1 IVAEVVK
8 KIPSAQKQKGG
19 KAAKRSATQRDRAK
33 RAQQAEMPREFDIV
47 WKRVIREIWRG
58 RYEIDKAEDFSSYA
72 SLDKADMQRCNKGYV
87 TPDEDDY
94 TLFLGVGWKSCL
106 WNHYIISKLANQV
119 QDTHEED
126 PANWGLPTVSSEYIA
141 GLFWNQV
148 TDAQRY
154 WAEMKPR
161 VLIDNSS
168 GLPRYETAA
177 EVQARVTGARRKRGD
192 DSTDTSRKTTK
203 FKRRKGAAQTLVKLK
218 KKTDPDRPTWV
229 YFVKVM
235 QLLGKNGM
243 SSDESDTLPT
253 DVAAVPVFKTKLCK
267 WRANTIDAYVGL
279 MDSAADDMVKG
290 RGGAN
295 RTIRIRSEEVGTSEP
310 PPGLPEAMYD
320 EEWLAE
326 QRDTRPDWVETVLR
340 VSKKK
345 FDLLE
350 AGMEDVKG
358 KGKARA

>member
-1 IVAEVVK
+1 MA
-8 KIPSAQKQKGG
+8 PLSANTGIG
-19 KAAKRSATQRDRAK
+19 RDRMLT
-33 RAQQAEMPREFDIV
+33 RQ
-47 WKRVIREIWRG
+47 
-58 RYEIDKAEDFSSYA
+58 
-72 SLDKADMQRCNKGYV
+72 
-87 TPDEDDY
+87 
-94 TLFLGVGWKSCL
+94 
-106 WNHYIISKLANQV
+106 
-119 QDTHEED
+119 
-126 PANWGLPTVSSEYIA
+126 
-141 GLFWNQV
+141 
-148 TDAQRY
+148 
-154 WAEMKPR
+154 
-161 VLIDNSS
+161 
-168 GLPRYETAA
+168 
-177 EVQARVTGARRKRGD
+177 
-192 DSTDTSRKTTK
+192 K

-253 DVAAVPVFKTKLCK
+253 DVAAVPVFQTKLCE
-267 WRANTIDAYVGL
+267 WRANTIDAY
-279 MDSAADDMVKG
+279 G